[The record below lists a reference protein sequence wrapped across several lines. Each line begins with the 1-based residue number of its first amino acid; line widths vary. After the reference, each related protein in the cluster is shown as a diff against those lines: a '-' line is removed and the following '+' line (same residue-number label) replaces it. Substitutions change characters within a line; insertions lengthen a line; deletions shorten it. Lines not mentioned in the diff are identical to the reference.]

1 MSSLKENTTNKT
13 DNESIW
19 TTAASIVVSC
29 QAYLS
34 LSSLFVKESKN
45 GILNVFLKFISNN
58 DFS

>member
-19 TTAASIVVSC
+19 TTAASIVVSW

-45 GILNVFLKFISNN
+45 GILNVVLKFISNN

>member
-1 MSSLKENTTNKT
+1 MSSLKENYTNKT

-19 TTAASIVVSC
+19 TTAASIVVSW

>member
-19 TTAASIVVSC
+19 TTAASIVVSW

-34 LSSLFVKESKN
+34 LSSLFVKEFKN
-45 GILNVFLKFISNN
+45 GILNIFLKFISNN